1 MTANA
6 QRSLTS
12 RRVQAV
18 QNSLTLEITSKAA
31 DMRAKGHDVVAFAA
45 GEPDFDAPEYV
56 KDAAIAAIKAG
67 KGKYTAA
74 MGMPD
79 LRKAVSEKFRK
90 QDGFDFA
97 PEEVICTSG
106 AKHSLYNALYAVC
119 NPGDEVLFPA
129 PYWNSYPDMVRA
141 VEAVPVSVESKLETG
156 YEADPAA
163 LRKAITPKTRMLI
176 LNSPNNPTGAVYSRA
191 TLEGVAKLARETGIV
206 VLCDDIYEHLT
217 YDGAKYLSLLH
228 VAPDLKSQTIVVNGL
243 SKSHCMTGWR
253 LGFAGGP
260 REIIAAMG
268 RFQSQA
274 TSHPSSITQYAAVA
288 ALTSG
293 VSVNHA
299 MVEEFSRRRDLI
311 YAGLAAIP
319 GVKCPVAPRGAF
331 YVFPDFS
338 AYLGRPLKNG
348 RFFKTATDL
357 SAALLEEQFVATI
370 PGDSFGAPMNVRFT
384 YTCSVETINK
394 GLDRLRRFLAPL

>member
-1 MTANA
+1 MLITADTTYLRTERRSDFFGVAVGGDGFGRGLFTMGLWGARVEPSLRGIGSRPAGRPPSGRTTAKRTAFRRPGPHAAVSLPQRSVSETSAFISGRPFRNAPRLFDRSAAPPRILVTANA
-6 QRSLTS
+6 QRKSTS

-97 PEEVICTSG
+97 PNHLHERRQTLALQRALRRLQSRRRSPLPG
-106 AKHSLYNALYAVC
+106 ALRTPIRH
-119 NPGDEVLFPA
+119 G
-129 PYWNSYPDMVRA
+129 A

-163 LRKAITPKTRMLI
+163 LRKAITPKTRMLTPI
-176 LNSPNNPTGAVYSRA
+176 ALDSMVAVYSRA
-191 TLEGVAKLARETGIV
+191 TLEAVAQLARETGIV

-217 YDGAKYLSLLH
+217 YDGAKYLS
-228 VAPDLKSQTIVVNGL
+228 
-243 SKSHCMTGWR
+243 
-253 LGFAGGP
+253 
-260 REIIAAMG
+260 
-268 RFQSQA
+268 
-274 TSHPSSITQYAAVA
+274 
-288 ALTSG
+288 
-293 VSVNHA
+293 
-299 MVEEFSRRRDLI
+299 
-311 YAGLAAIP
+311 
-319 GVKCPVAPRGAF
+319 
-331 YVFPDFS
+331 
-338 AYLGRPLKNG
+338 RP
-348 RFFKTATDL
+348 
-357 SAALLEEQFVATI
+357 I
-370 PGDSFGAPMNVRFT
+370 
-384 YTCSVETINK
+384 
-394 GLDRLRRFLAPL
+394 